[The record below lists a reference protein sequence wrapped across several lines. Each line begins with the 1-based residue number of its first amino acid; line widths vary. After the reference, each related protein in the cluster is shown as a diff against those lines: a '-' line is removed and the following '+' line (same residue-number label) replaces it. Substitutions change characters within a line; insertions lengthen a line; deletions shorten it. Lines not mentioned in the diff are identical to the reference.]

1 MWRAV
6 HQIVVPRQ
14 CQNEVLHLSHE
25 SPLAGHLGINKAYW
39 KVLQHFYWPG
49 LRRDVVKFCTTCH
62 TCQMTGKPNQCSQV
76 APLIPIP
83 AMEEPFNRIIIDRV
97 GQLPKTKSRNK
108 YLLTIIYSSI
118 RFPEAVALKN
128 IKASKIVTA
137 LIKYFTLGGLLK
149 ARDQDSSFM
158 SGVFQQVMHQLGIKQ
173 TPQVHT
179 THNPKEP

>member
-1 MWRAV
+1 MPKVGRCGELYTRYV
-6 HQIVVPRQ
+6 VVPRQ

-128 IKASKIVTA
+128 IKAPKIVTA
-137 LIKYFTLGGLLK
+137 LIKYLLLVVYRK
-149 ARDQDSSFM
+149 PEIKTRISCQEYSSK
-158 SGVFQQVMHQLGIKQ
+158 SCI
-173 TPQVHT
+173 
-179 THNPKEP
+179 N